1 LVATRTPSGS
11 RPPNVSPTTR
21 STSPSPYLG
30 ATSMNVIP
38 DSTASRIVAAASSR
52 EVEPHS

>member
-11 RPPNVSPTTR
+11 RPPNVSPTMR
-21 STSPSPYLG
+21 SASPSPYLG